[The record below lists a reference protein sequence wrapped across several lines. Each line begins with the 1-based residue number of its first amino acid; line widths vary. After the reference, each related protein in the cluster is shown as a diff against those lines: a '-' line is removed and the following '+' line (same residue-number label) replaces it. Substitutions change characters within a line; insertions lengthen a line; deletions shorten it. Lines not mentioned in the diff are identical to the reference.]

1 MISKEMLY
9 SRYKPLVTHEGF
21 FKDIEGLSVDLGVIN
36 FNNPV
41 LIYSNSKRNVLIYL
55 LLVYLS
61 VKNNRLMDYA
71 VITGQSLINQHF
83 ADIGDKDKDLF
94 EKLYYTDVAFISLS
108 EYDYTSE
115 YLESLIIELINFR
128 KNANR
133 VTIVIYDIL
142 GNQVNKK
149 KVENLGKFF
158 KTSEFGI
165 IDITKVTKRA
175 TVVKEPQK
183 VDSINVSRS
192 KPVTV
197 KKKEWW
203 NMNGK

>member
-21 FKDIEGLSVDLGVIN
+21 FKDIEGLSVDLGDIN

-183 VDSINVSRS
+183 VDSTNVSRS

>member
-21 FKDIEGLSVDLGVIN
+21 FKDIEGLPVDLGVIN

-41 LIYSNSKRNVLIYL
+41 LIYNNSKRNVLIYL

-183 VDSINVSRS
+183 VDSTNVSRS

>member
-1 MISKEMLY
+1 
-9 SRYKPLVTHEGF
+9 
-21 FKDIEGLSVDLGVIN
+21 
-36 FNNPV
+36 
-41 LIYSNSKRNVLIYL
+41 
-55 LLVYLS
+55 
-61 VKNNRLMDYA
+61 MDYA

-83 ADIGDKDKDLF
+83 ADTGDKDKDLF

-149 KVENLGKFF
+149 KVENLEKFF

-165 IDITKVTKRA
+165 IDITKVTKRV

>member
-61 VKNNRLMDYA
+61 VKNNRLMDYV

-83 ADIGDKDKDLF
+83 ADIGNKDKDLF

-149 KVENLGKFF
+149 KVENLEKFF

-183 VDSINVSRS
+183 VDSTNVSRS

>member
-115 YLESLIIELINFR
+115 YLESLIVELINFR

-149 KVENLGKFF
+149 KVENLEKFF

>member
-21 FKDIEGLSVDLGVIN
+21 FKDIDSLSIDLENIN
-36 FNNPV
+36 FDNPL
-41 LIYSNSKRNVLIYL
+41 LIYSNSKRNALMYL

-61 VKNNRLMDYA
+61 VKSNRLMDYA

-83 ADIGDKDKDLF
+83 EDTGNKDTNLF

-128 KNANR
+128 KNANK

-149 KVENLGKFF
+149 KVENLEKFY
-158 KTSEFGI
+158 KTSEFGVV
-165 IDITKVTKRA
+165 DITKFTKRS
-175 TVVKEPQK
+175 TVVKEPL
-183 VDSINVSRS
+183 NVGSTNVIKS
-192 KPVTV
+192 KPTTM